1 MLAADTKKD
10 AVTNAGCW
18 GRIAPRVQGS
28 RFCLGAGVAGRN
40 EVVIQVDAQAQEQ
53 LQRFLDQGIRM
64 PAMPTTNAELL
75 GMLRRPSESINMHK
89 MAELVQEDPPLAA
102 RLLRVANSPFYG
114 ARRGV
119 TRVGQ
124 AVMTIGLDETLS
136 ILNYYLLRRAF
147 EKIPDLP
154 HFSLDEFWRH
164 ALAVGTVARLL
175 GQPKYLVSTL
185 PGELYTAG
193 LLHDIGKLV
202 LGMHMAD
209 RYAACLERAWE
220 AGLPLHEAERQ
231 VFGLDHAILG
241 GQLLD
246 NWNLPPIILDGVA
259 FHHDPE
265 SADPQYRE
273 CSALVQFAHAIL
285 GEANL
290 LSSCDPAS
298 VEFSQTWICRFRPD
312 SPLANQSLH
321 EVLVE
326 EARRELEQH
335 VRMIEEAEVH
345 SGEEADAAGRASSD
359 AAAPSPQGKPA
370 GSGFWA
376 WLAGFFK

>member
-1 MLAADTKKD
+1 
-10 AVTNAGCW
+10 
-18 GRIAPRVQGS
+18 
-28 RFCLGAGVAGRN
+28 
-40 EVVIQVDAQAQEQ
+40 VVIQVDAQAQDR

-64 PAMPTTNAELL
+64 PAMPTTNAELMS
-75 GMLRRPSESINMHK
+75 MLRRPSESINMRK
-89 MAELVQEDPPLAA
+89 MAELVEEDPPLAA

-164 ALAVGTVARLL
+164 SLAVGTVARLL

-193 LLHDIGKLV
+193 LLHDIGKLI
-202 LGMHMAD
+202 LAIHMAD
-209 RYAACLERAWE
+209 RYADCLNHAWDV
-220 AGLPLHEAERQ
+220 GLPLHEAERQ
-231 VFGLDHAILG
+231 VFGLNHAMLG

-273 CSALVQFAHAIL
+273 CGALVQFAHAIL
-285 GEANL
+285 GEADL

-298 VEFSQTWICRFRPD
+298 AEFSQTWICRFRPE

-326 EARRELEQH
+326 EARRELKQ
-335 VRMIEEAEVH
+335 RAQILDEAEAQPDEDDKAGDRL
-345 SGEEADAAGRASSD
+345 SPGAATRARNRPAGR
-359 AAAPSPQGKPA
+359 
-370 GSGFWA
+370 GFWG
-376 WLAGFFK
+376 WITGLFR